1 MELIIFCVTITSIMA
16 IMLVGIGVILG
27 RMDKD
32 DNQGQC
38 GADNHSNDLSDDR
51 VWDRSSNDGCNQQ
64 MDAEEVINGLQN
76 LRMSASRSEKE
87 YLDHAMVCVN
97 QVARIEKYIKE
108 HEDEIWGYIKSSE
121 TGGRI

>member
-1 MELIIFCVTITSIMA
+1 MIMA
-16 IMLVGIGVILG
+16 VLLVGIGVALG

-32 DNQGQC
+32 DNRGQC
-38 GADNHSNDLSDDR
+38 GADNHSNDMSDDR
-51 VWDRSSNDGCNQQ
+51 SRDRSSNDGCLEQ

-76 LRMSASRSEKE
+76 LRMAASRTEKE
-87 YLDHAMVCVN
+87 YLDHAMVCVD

-108 HEDEIWGYIKSSE
+108 HEDEIWGYFKSSE

>member
-1 MELIIFCVTITSIMA
+1 MEVIILCVTITSIMA
-16 IMLVGIGVILG
+16 IMLVGIGVTLA

-32 DNQGQC
+32 DNHRQC

-51 VWDRSSNDGCNQQ
+51 SRDWSSNDGCPEQ

-76 LRMSASRSEKE
+76 LRMSASRTEKE
-87 YLDHAMVCVN
+87 YLDRAMVCVN